1 VRDVERR
8 EENVTMKDL
17 EALVKSVRERIQAE
31 ADGRYLVISRVT
43 DSVTG
48 QDVFEECVHDTDDVQ
63 EATLWPARSTR
74 TRTRKRSPTGRED
87 EEMTKQAAKKR

>member
-63 EATLWPARSTR
+63 EATSVAGALNPNAYEEAKPYRAR
-74 TRTRKRSPTGRED
+74 G
-87 EEMTKQAAKKR
+87 